1 MEEKFL
7 ETLLVKEHLFV
18 LLGIFC
24 ILMMIK
30 WGGDKNP
37 VGKFLFSDTW
47 KWLVAPLNIAL
58 SSIGIFALKLT
69 TFESTNMKI
78 VAMLIISAFATYSYE
93 LIKYPLNNIIGKV
106 MGKKPDDPAPSPP
119 VVPAT

>member
-1 MEEKFL
+1 MEEKFF
-7 ETLLVKEHLFV
+7 ETLMVKEHLFV

-24 ILMMIK
+24 VILLIK

-47 KWLVAPLNIAL
+47 KWLVAPLNVAL

-69 TFESTNMKI
+69 SFESTSMKLM
-78 VAMLIISAFATYSYE
+78 AMLIISAFATYSYE
-93 LIKYPLNNIIGKV
+93 LLKYPINNIIGKV
-106 MGKKPDDPAPSPP
+106 MGKKPDDLPP
-119 VVPAT
+119 TTPVNPAT